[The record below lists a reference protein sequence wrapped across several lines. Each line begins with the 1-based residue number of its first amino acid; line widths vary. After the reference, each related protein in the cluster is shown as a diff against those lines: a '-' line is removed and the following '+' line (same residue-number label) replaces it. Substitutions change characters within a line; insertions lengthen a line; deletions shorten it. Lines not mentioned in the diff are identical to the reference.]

1 MNYFQ
6 VNVKYDRQTGEDNPG
21 KVKETYLVNAET
33 CSDAERIVL
42 EEIKPYIFGDH
53 ETPKIQKKSYF
64 DLFTDPLSCYFYY
77 EAKVELI
84 IVEGDKELRKPVNIL
99 VSASSI
105 RRALDTLI
113 SNIAGYD
120 CEVIGIKK
128 TGITDI
134 LINFKV

>member
-21 KVKETYLVNAET
+21 QVKEIYLVKAET

-42 EEIKPYIFGDH
+42 EEIKPYIFGDC

-64 DLFTDPLSCYFYY
+64 DLFKGSSEAVLYY

-84 IVEGDKELRKPVNIL
+84 IIDGDKETRKA
-99 VSASSI
+99 VSI
-105 RRALDTLI
+105 LI
-113 SNIAGYD
+113 SELCINDAISVLMEQMKGFDY
-120 CEVIGIKK
+120 EIVSIKK
-128 TGITDI
+128 TGIVDV
-134 LINFKV
+134 LECD